1 MVCYFIIGVRLN
13 NRIRNSLN
21 FQDLLTK
28 NGCQIRARIGLH
40 EANDQLCAS
49 DGLIILE
56 PCGKKEDVEQ
66 LVKDLN
72 DLEGVTAKLIDLN

>member
-1 MVCYFIIGVRLN
+1 MVCYFIIGVRLS
-13 NRIRNSLN
+13 NRIRNSMN

-40 EANDQLCAS
+40 EASDQLCAS